1 MRSDLPRH
9 VKKGF
14 VRTAALT
21 LSVFLLCLIWGTKA
35 CAQVVYTNPETGYR
49 VVLEDD
55 AALLTQKEKDALA
68 EKMQEI
74 TVWGNAALK
83 TITENNTSTERYIED
98 YYRKQFGRESGT
110 VFLIDMDNRKIWL
123 KNDGRVSKVITNSYS
138 DTITDNSYRY
148 ASRGDYYG
156 CALEVFTEIE
166 TLLSGSRIAQPM
178 KYISNVLLAV
188 IIALL
193 INYCIMRAMSRN
205 KLPER
210 KDWLRRMQHHYSLT
224 DTRAEYLRTSKRY
237 NPVTSDSGGSSGSS
251 GGGGGGGGGSSGS
264 GGGHSF

>member
-1 MRSDLPRH
+1 MRSDLPKH
-9 VKKGF
+9 VKQGVF
-14 VRTAALT
+14 RAAALMF
-21 LSVFLLCLIWGTKA
+21 SVLLLYLIWGTEV
-35 CAQVVYTNPETGYR
+35 CAQVIYTNPETGYR

-55 AALLTQKEKDALA
+55 AALFTREEKDTLT

-74 TVWGNAALK
+74 TAWGNAALK
-83 TITENNTSTERYIED
+83 TIEENNTSTERYIED
-98 YYRKQFGRESGT
+98 YYRKQFGREGGT
-110 VFLIDMDNRKIWL
+110 VFLIDMDNRNIWL
-123 KNDGRVSKVITNSYS
+123 KNDGNVSKVITNSYS

-156 CALEVFTEIE
+156 CAMEVFTEIE

-178 KYISNVLLAV
+178 KYISNMLLAV

-193 INYCIMRAMSRN
+193 INFCIMRAMSRN
-205 KLPER
+205 KVPGQ
-210 KDWLRRMQHHYSLT
+210 KDWLRRMQHHCSLT

-237 NPVTSDSGGSSGSS
+237 APVSSSDSGGGSS
-251 GGGGGGGGGSSGS
+251 GGGGGGGGSSGS